1 MFGDTFCKVPTM
13 LMEAVGYIDKDGEYV
28 KFADTDRWVIAYMLQ
43 KIEFYKEKLKSECFE
58 SQRTIASGI
67 GREYQSVGDSVRR
80 LRDRGVLN
88 GEVKVRPGSGGKGS
102 WYYYGIFPTTL
113 WRGTKEKPEILKESD
128 YVLKEPS
135 ISHVESSKQTTKK
148 PYKHVCDPFEEE
160 GSPF

>member
-13 LMEAVGYIDKDGEYV
+13 LMEAVGYIGKDGEYV

-80 LRDRGVLN
+80 LRDNGVLN

-102 WYYYGIFPTTL
+102 WYYYGIFQTTL

-128 YVLKEPS
+128 YALKEPS
-135 ISHVESSKQTTKK
+135 ITHVESSKQTAKK
-148 PYKHVCDPFEEE
+148 PYKHVYDPFEEE